1 MHVPKKSKPM
11 ILEFPPM
18 NYLAI
23 EGVGNLNEELFSKKI
38 EAMYSV
44 SYGIRMLPKKGKST
58 VLGIDF

>member
-1 MHVPKKSKPM
+1 M

-44 SYGIRMLPKKGKST
+44 SYGIRLLPKKGKST